1 MPGIAGQC
9 LMAPLRKVNGQF
21 PYRLCNAGGVLIGF
35 IVSAA
40 ALILLYTLS
49 PSYMPWLLLFY
60 IGWLGLFLSLVNA
73 FPTSSKRLSNDETN
87 GRAAKRSRAA
97 RDAYWNQF
105 EYMALLTEG
114 TRPRDMPEELFF
126 LPEERDLDSALTV
139 YEGMMYMTGWKIPT
153 IMRARATPRAI
164 F

>member
-1 MPGIAGQC
+1 
-9 LMAPLRKVNGQF
+9 MAW
-21 PYRLCNAGGVLIGF
+21 
-35 IVSAA
+35 
-40 ALILLYTLS
+40 TL
-49 PSYMPWLLLFY
+49 
-60 IGWLGLFLSLVNA
+60 LSLVNA
-73 FPTSSKRLSNDETN
+73 VPTSGKRLSNDGTN

-139 YEGMMYMTGWKIPT
+139 CEGMMYMTGWKIPT

>member
-1 MPGIAGQC
+1 M
-9 LMAPLRKVNGQF
+9 
-21 PYRLCNAGGVLIGF
+21 IGF

-40 ALILLYTLS
+40 ALLLLYTLS
-49 PSYMPWLLLFY
+49 PSYMPRLLLFY

-73 FPTSSKRLSNDETN
+73 VPTSSKRLSNDGTN

-139 YEGMMYMTGWKIPT
+139 YEGMMYMTGWKIPA
-153 IMRARATPRAI
+153 IMRARATPRII